1 MKASCKKW
9 ATVYHWD
16 KSEQGRPSPFPRGGY
31 IYKGESNIE
40 QMNKKKCQRLMSMEI
55 KQCCMM
61 ETNWEAVRL
70 NGPWEIPSSPVA
82 RTLHFHCQGTK
93 IPPAKQYGQKKKKLS
108 VRASLMRY
116 LNF

>member
-1 MKASCKKW
+1 MKAIFKKW
-9 ATVYHWD
+9 ATVHHWG
-16 KSEQGRPSPFPRGGY
+16 KSEQGRTSPFPRGGY

-70 NGPWEIPSSPVA
+70 SCQWEIPIVQWLGLC
-82 RTLHFHCQGTK
+82 TFN
-93 IPPAKQYGQKKKKLS
+93 AKRPRSHQPSGMAKKTQKLS